1 MRNVTDLIKDA
12 MMDGDY
18 KLKVNLLVAGL
29 MSEELDMDQEKDD
42 NRRRMLK
49 EISDY
54 CDNVN
59 ESGEKSDYLKGTSE
73 RIKRYLG

>member
-12 MMDGDY
+12 MMDDDY

-29 MSEELDMDQEKDD
+29 MSEELDVDQEKDE
-42 NRRRMLK
+42 NRRQMLK
-49 EISDY
+49 EVSDY

-59 ESGEKSDYLKGTSE
+59 ESGEKSDYLKRTSE
-73 RIKRYLG
+73 RIKRYLS

>member
-12 MMDGDY
+12 MMDDDY

-29 MSEELDMDQEKDD
+29 MSEELDVDREKDD
-42 NRRRMLK
+42 NRRHMLK

-59 ESGEKSDYLKGTSE
+59 ESGEKGSYLKKTAE
-73 RIKRYLG
+73 RIKRYLS

>member
-1 MRNVTDLIKDA
+1 MRNVTVLIKDA
-12 MMDGDY
+12 MMDDDY
-18 KLKVNLLVAGL
+18 KLKVNLLIAGL
-29 MSEELDMDQEKDD
+29 MGEELDVDQEKDD
-42 NRRRMLK
+42 NRRHMLK

-59 ESGEKSDYLKGTSE
+59 ESGEKSDYLKRTSE